1 MNWGVYYIYFTP
13 KFNILP
19 PMNLLA
25 RPTGPGRPKDL
36 EKRAAILE
44 SAKDLFTEHG
54 YAGVSMDAIA
64 QAAGVSKLT
73 VYNHFED
80 KQALF
85 MAAIAAKCEAQLP
98 HEIFEHPPEGTVREQ
113 LLAIA
118 RAFVALISS
127 KEAVQLHRTLI
138 SEGRA
143 DPALPGLF
151 YAVGPKRTMDDFAQF
166 LADRNREGQL
176 EVPDVQRAA
185 GHFFNL
191 LKGEQHMRL
200 LIGCGEPLACGECE
214 AHIDSVIDLF
224 LRAYAPGRSM

>member
-1 MNWGVYYIYFTP
+1 
-13 KFNILP
+13 
-19 PMNLLA
+19 MNLLA

-44 SAKDLFTEHG
+44 AAKDLFTEHG

-85 MAAIAAKCEAQLP
+85 VAAIQARCESQLP
-98 HEIFEHPPEGTVREQ
+98 HEIFEDPPSGPVREQ

-118 RAFVALISS
+118 RAFVALMSS
-127 KEAVQLHRTLI
+127 REAVQLQRTLVT
-138 SEGRA
+138 EGRA
-143 DPALPGLF
+143 NPALPGLF
-151 YAVGPKRTMDDFAQF
+151 YAAGPHRTLEEFAAF
-166 LADRNREGQL
+166 LAARNREGAL
-176 EVPDVQRAA
+176 AVPDVHRAA

-191 LKGEQHMRL
+191 LKGELHMRL
-200 LIGCGEPLACGECE
+200 LIGCGDTPTAQEVE
-214 AHIDSVIDLF
+214 AHTQDVVDLF
-224 LRAYAPGRSM
+224 VRAYAPDCTA